1 MRSPK
6 TLALPARPG
15 LLALIL
21 GGACALSAC
30 SSMPSLDMLN
40 ASNGATVLERIT
52 PYKLEVVQGNVL
64 TKELVA
70 RVKPGMPRAQ
80 VRDLLGSPLLTD
92 PFHAERWDYVFTI
105 KRQGTI
111 YQQRKVVAV
120 FDGETLKS
128 LQVPEDLPSENE
140 FVASISSK
148 AERREPPKLELSEAE
163 RKALPVP
170 VKPAAAAA
178 EAIGPVRAYP
188 PLENK
193 S

>member
-6 TLALPARPG
+6 TLAIPARSAV
-15 LLALIL
+15 LALVVA
-21 GGACALSAC
+21 GASALSAC
-30 SSMPSLDMLN
+30 SSMPSLDML
-40 ASNGATVLERIT
+40 SSSSGQTMLERIT

-105 KRQGTI
+105 KRQGTL
-111 YQQRKVVAV
+111 YQQRKVVV
-120 FDGETLKS
+120 WFNGDVLKS
-128 LQVPEDLPSENE
+128 IEAPEDLPGENE

-163 RKALPVP
+163 RKALPIP
-170 VKPAAAAA
+170 AKPAVPAA
-178 EAIGPVRAYP
+178 EPVGPVRAYP
-188 PLENK
+188 PLEKK

>member
-1 MRSPK
+1 
-6 TLALPARPG
+6 
-15 LLALIL
+15 
-21 GGACALSAC
+21 
-30 SSMPSLDMLN
+30 MLN

-111 YQQRKVVAV
+111 YQQRKVVAL

-128 LQVPEDLPSENE
+128 LEVPEDLPSENE
-140 FVASISSK
+140 FVAAISSK